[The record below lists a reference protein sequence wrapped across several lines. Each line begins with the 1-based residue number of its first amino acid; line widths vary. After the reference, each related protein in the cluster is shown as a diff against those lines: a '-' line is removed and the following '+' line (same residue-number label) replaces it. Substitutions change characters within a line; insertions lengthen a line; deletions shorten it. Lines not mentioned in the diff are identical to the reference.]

1 MTGGQPAAQP
11 DGVRP
16 DGVRPDAERP
26 DAERP
31 DAERP
36 EVERPVEH
44 PIRAVF
50 AVALLAAGAVGWAAV
65 PMTGAGPGARP
76 ALIAAICFAVLS
88 VSQLADR
95 RWIGQ
100 PGAASRPAGSYVGPG
115 LQFGRQLRALAR
127 TLPWAEGLTV
137 AVLAVE
143 ALHRSRPWHTAILG
157 VVLLAY
163 LFAVHLGETAAR
175 AAILRPQLPLIAAG
189 LGLLALSVGTAALPA
204 TGLGPAA
211 VWLAVLAATAAVI
224 VAALTLPL

>member
-11 DGVRP
+11 D
-16 DGVRPDAERP
+16 
-26 DAERP
+26 
-31 DAERP
+31 AERP
-36 EVERPVEH
+36 EVERPEVERPEFERPVEH

-88 VSQLADR
+88 VSQLTDR
-95 RWIGQ
+95 MWIGQ
-100 PGAASRPAGSYVGPG
+100 PGTAPRQTGSYVGPA

-143 ALHRSRPWHTAILG
+143 ALHRSRPWHTAVLG

-163 LFAVHLGETAAR
+163 LLAVHLGETAAS
-175 AAILRPQLPLIAAG
+175 AAVLRPQLPLIAAG
-189 LGLLALSVGTAALPA
+189 LGLLALSVGAAALPA
-204 TGLGPAA
+204 TGLGTAA

-224 VAALTLPL
+224 VAALILPL